1 MINKLITI
9 FGLSAQWRCL
19 SYQIA
24 KEGINI
30 HCHYLWFFYENF
42 YIPFETIHI
51 KRCIRMMGIRMNYNV
66 CQIALK
72 NKNTIWMYCSYSEED
87 VIKFADLL
95 TKEIRQKYAGQLN
108 IS

>member
-1 MINKLITI
+1 
-9 FGLSAQWRCL
+9 
-19 SYQIA
+19 
-24 KEGINI
+24 
-30 HCHYLWFFYENF
+30 
-42 YIPFETIHI
+42 
-51 KRCIRMMGIRMNYNV
+51 MGVRMNYNV
-66 CQIALK
+66 CQIAID